1 MNSTITKRIFTSLAA
16 IGILLSGTFMAQNA
30 AAQEGARL
38 SGTETFKDFGGKAGL
53 EKIMDTFWLNL
64 QAEPTMKPFFTE
76 TDPANFKKQLVDQT
90 CEIMNGG
97 CEYKGGKMKP
107 IHAGHL
113 IKREHF
119 NALVEQLQK
128 AMTTHDVPFA
138 SQNKLLAA
146 LAPMHRDIV
155 TKQ

>member
-1 MNSTITKRIFTSLAA
+1 MNLTITKRIFATFAA
-16 IGILLSGTFMAQNA
+16 LGILISGTFMAQTA
-30 AAQEGARL
+30 QAQEGARL

-64 QAEPTMKPFFTE
+64 LAEPSMKPFFTE
-76 TDPANFKKQLVDQT
+76 TDPAHFKKQLVDQT

-97 CEYKGGKMKP
+97 CEYQGGKMKP

-128 AMTTHDVPFA
+128 AMTTHSVPFA

>member
-1 MNSTITKRIFTSLAA
+1 MNAIFTKRIITGLAA
-16 IGILLSGTFMAQNA
+16 VSILFGGTFLAQSA
-30 AAQEGARL
+30 QAQEGARL
-38 SGTETFKDFGGKAGL
+38 VGTETFKDFGGKAGL
-53 EKIMDTFWLNL
+53 EKIMDSFWINL
-64 QAEPTMKPFFTE
+64 QEEPTMKPFFTE
-76 TDPANFKKQLVDQT
+76 TDPVNFKKQLVDQT

-128 AMTTHDVPFA
+128 AMTTHGVPFA

>member
-1 MNSTITKRIFTSLAA
+1 MNLIITKRIFVSLAA
-16 IGILLSGTFMAQNA
+16 ISILLSGTFLAQNA
-30 AAQEGARL
+30 LAQEGARL
-38 SGTETFKDFGGKAGL
+38 TGTETFKAFGGKAGL

-64 QAEPTMKPFFTE
+64 LEDPRTKPFFTE
-76 TDPANFKKQLVDQT
+76 TEPANFKKQLVDQT

-119 NALVEQLQK
+119 NALVEQLQR
-128 AMTTHDVPFA
+128 AMETHGVPFA
-138 SQNKLLAA
+138 AQNKLLAA

-155 TKQ
+155 TKP

>member
-1 MNSTITKRIFTSLAA
+1 MNLTITKRIFTSLAA
-16 IGILLSGTFMAQNA
+16 LGILLSGTFMAQNA
-30 AAQEGARL
+30 TAQEGARL
-38 SGTETFKDFGGKAGL
+38 TGTETFKDFGGKAGL

-64 QAEPTMKPFFTE
+64 QAESTMKPFFTE
-76 TDPANFKKQLVDQT
+76 TDPINFKKQLVDQT

-128 AMTTHDVPFA
+128 AMSTHGVPFS